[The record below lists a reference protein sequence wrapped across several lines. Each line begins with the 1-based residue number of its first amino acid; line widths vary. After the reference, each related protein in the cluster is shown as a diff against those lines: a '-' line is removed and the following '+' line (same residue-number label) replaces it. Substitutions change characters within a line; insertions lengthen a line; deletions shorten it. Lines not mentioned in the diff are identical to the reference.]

1 MIFILRK
8 NFLDLGIWRMQK
20 FDNIIYLIIIFYYS
34 RFLQI
39 FLGLEGKRFFLNI
52 IRYSILEISFSLKVW
67 RMQWIFHC
75 HYYIYSWNYYKYY
88 IFFFYQ

>member
-1 MIFILRK
+1 MQLLSYMIFIFRK

-20 FDNIIYLIIIFYYS
+20 FDSMIYLITIFYYS

-52 IRYSILEISFSLKVW
+52 IRYSIIE
-67 RMQWIFHC
+67 
-75 HYYIYSWNYYKYY
+75 
-88 IFFFYQ
+88 IFFS